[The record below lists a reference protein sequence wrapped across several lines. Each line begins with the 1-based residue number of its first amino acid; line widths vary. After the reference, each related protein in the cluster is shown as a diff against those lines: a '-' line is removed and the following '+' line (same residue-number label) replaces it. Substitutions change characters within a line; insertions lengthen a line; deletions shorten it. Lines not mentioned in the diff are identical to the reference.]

1 LSGGAVKAERV
12 AVVEIISVI
21 VAAAMLIGPFA
32 VLSILAIAYG
42 VDSRPS
48 IGDDRSIR
56 SPRWI

>member
-1 LSGGAVKAERV
+1 V
-12 AVVEIISVI
+12 AVVELVSLI
-21 VAAAMLIGPFA
+21 VATAVFMGPLA

-42 VDSRPS
+42 ADSRPS